1 MNKALKNSNMTF
13 EVYDGLLYTKY
24 FFDKAFLDMM
34 CNDLEDVDYDVI
46 MRHMRMLTQKINEI
60 ELKHLHEKGLLSID

>member
-1 MNKALKNSNMTF
+1 MNKALKNYNMTF

-46 MRHMRMLTQKINEI
+46 MRHMRMLTQKIKEI
-60 ELKHLHEKGLLSID
+60 ELKHSHEKDLLSID